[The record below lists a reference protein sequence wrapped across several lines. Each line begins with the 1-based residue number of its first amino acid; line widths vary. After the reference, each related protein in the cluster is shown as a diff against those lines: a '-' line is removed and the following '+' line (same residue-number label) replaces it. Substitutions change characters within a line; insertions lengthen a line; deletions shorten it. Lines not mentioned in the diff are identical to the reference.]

1 MSRVLKRFVEAVD
14 DIESPFFDRAISL
27 AEEATG
33 YRRAALDAHELH
45 AFFLGGHWDTNDE
58 VKKVDQPLPKK
69 VFKKIA
75 LEQNQLEELR
85 LPVKFYKGH
94 GLVMNIIFDERDSM
108 SLLRVT
114 ATLFS
119 SFCSEFAKIKQM
131 LKDVANSAEY
141 KNRCIIYRSTVQY
154 QKLVHFF
161 RRITMSDLKKI

>member
-94 GLVMNIIFDERDSM
+94 GLVMNIIFDERDSIIKRCKSESVM
-108 SLLRVT
+108 ELIDAAKKEVTLEGDCNALLLV
-114 ATLFS
+114 LF
-119 SFCSEFAKIKQM
+119 
-131 LKDVANSAEY
+131 
-141 KNRCIIYRSTVQY
+141 
-154 QKLVHFF
+154 
-161 RRITMSDLKKI
+161 